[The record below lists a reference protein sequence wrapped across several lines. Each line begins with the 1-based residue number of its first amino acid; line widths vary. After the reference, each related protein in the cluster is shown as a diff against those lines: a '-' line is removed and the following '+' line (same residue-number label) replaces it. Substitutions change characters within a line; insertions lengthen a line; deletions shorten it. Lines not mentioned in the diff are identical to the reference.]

1 MAGRR
6 RFAAVMAGL
15 VAAWVTPMAADAQIR
30 KVPEALVT
38 AASSAPQRVIIQ
50 LASPSEGGRQE
61 AYRRPE
67 AHIQGT
73 LGRAARGVA
82 GIADEPYVVAEVDRD
97 GLARLERDAS
107 VRRVVPDRLMKAFLP
122 ESTKLLHVPDA
133 WSHGSRGNGTAVA
146 ILDTGTNGNHPFF
159 KGRIVAEACFS
170 STVAASGSTS
180 LCPNGRG
187 EQVGAG
193 AAAPC
198 DPRAVALGC
207 VHGTHVA
214 GIAAGANGTLKGQ
227 TLNGV
232 APGAGIVAVDVF
244 SKLEGEATCG
254 KGQKAC
260 ISAWTSDV
268 LRGLLYVERI
278 AASTH
283 VAAINLSLGS
293 GKWAGD
299 CDAQSPYTDVVSR
312 LTAKGI
318 AVVVAAGND
327 GFAGAVTEPA
337 CVSSAVT
344 VSAVRKDGTIDA
356 DYANTS
362 PVVDLV
368 APGTQILS
376 SAGETYVRLDGTSMA
391 APHVTGLIALLRA
404 GHPKASVAELV
415 AAIQASGTKVTDGRD
430 ALTFALPNAEAAIA
444 RLDASPAAPPSPAP
458 KPQPSPSPSPSPSP
472 PPVAAQPPPD
482 PRVAG
487 CGPVCIEA
495 GRDTRRVIFVLA
507 NHDPVGADT
516 LATLRT
522 VFGAGARVEDI
533 GDGKLLVELPE
544 GTGGPDIDRARRGV
558 GDGTR
563 VFPDRPMD
571 ALQPGGRIQI
581 K

>member
-1 MAGRR
+1 MRICQRLAAGT
-6 RFAAVMAGL
+6 AAIIAVCGAL
-15 VAAWVTPMAADAQIR
+15 SPAAAQVR

-61 AYRRPE
+61 AYRQPE

-97 GLARLERDAS
+97 GLARLERDGS
-107 VRRVVPDRLMKAFLP
+107 VRRVLPDRLMKAFLP
-122 ESTKLLHVPDA
+122 DSTKLLHVPDV
-133 WSHGSRGNGTAVA
+133 WGHGTRGNGTAVA

-170 STVAASGSTS
+170 STVAASSS
-180 LCPNGRG
+180 KSICPNGRS
-187 EQVGAG
+187 EQIGAG

-214 GIAAGANGTLKGQ
+214 GIAAGANGTVKGQ
-227 TLNGV
+227 ALDGV

-244 SKLEGEATCG
+244 SKLEGEAACG
-254 KGQKAC
+254 RGQKAC

-268 LRGLLYVERI
+268 LRGLLHVERI
-278 AASTH
+278 AAATH

-293 GKWAGD
+293 GKWTGD
-299 CDAQSPYTDVVSR
+299 CDAQSPYTDVVNR

-337 CVSSAVT
+337 CVSSAIT
-344 VSAVRKDGTIDA
+344 VSAVRKDGAIDA
-356 DYANTS
+356 GYANTS

-415 AAIQASGTKVTDGRD
+415 EAIQASGLKVTDGRD
-430 ALTFALPNAEAAIA
+430 NLTFALPNAEAAIA
-444 RLDASPAAPPSPAP
+444 RLDASPAAPNPTPPPSAA
-458 KPQPSPSPSPSPSP
+458 P
-472 PPVAAQPPPD
+472 PPVAQRPAPD
-482 PRVAG
+482 PRIAG

-495 GRDTRRVIFVLA
+495 GKDTRRVIFVLA
-507 NHDPVGADT
+507 NRDPVGRET

-544 GTGGPDIDRARRGV
+544 GASGPDIDRARRGV

-581 K
+581 R